1 MLNPVRIEAHA
12 FHLGAR
18 AAVVLGIGS
27 VIQDKFGPTLRRVD
41 FDREHRRRPDQ
52 DSVFALFGNNE
63 RPLFDAQATAE
74 FRRQHDCAT
83 APDLAG

>member
-12 FHLGAR
+12 FHLGPRPAI
-18 AAVVLGIGS
+18 VLGIDS

-41 FDREHRRRPDQ
+41 FDREHGRRPDQ
-52 DSVFALFGNNE
+52 DSVFPLFGDEE

-74 FRRQHDCAT
+74 FRRQHDRAT
-83 APDLAG
+83 APALAG